1 MKNNSAIYVFCSF
14 DKVDFF
20 KQELEKYFKVK
31 NMIIWKKNNWTAGD
45 LKGQFGKQ
53 YEILFL
59 ANKGRKEINGKR
71 FSDVWEFDKVVGK
84 NQLHQNE
91 KPTALIERCILSHSN
106 VNDTVFDGFAGSG
119 TTAIACRNLNRNF
132 ILIEKESKY
141 IEIINKRLQKPI
153 QTTIYL

>member
-1 MKNNSAIYVFCSF
+1 MFY
-14 DKVDFF
+14 
-20 KQELEKYFKVK
+20 YFKVK

-59 ANKGRKEINGKR
+59 ANKVRKEINGKR

-91 KPTALIERCILSHSN
+91 KPAFPPAHK
-106 VNDTVFDGFAGSG
+106 AP
-119 TTAIACRNLNRNF
+119 
-132 ILIEKESKY
+132 
-141 IEIINKRLQKPI
+141 PI
-153 QTTIYL
+153 PTIV